1 MPNKMR
7 AAQISKPN
15 GAFELVERD
24 IPTPDPGEVRIK
36 IAACGVCHSD
46 MIVKGGQW
54 PGLVLPRV
62 PGHEVAGKIDM
73 IGAGVTKWKVGDAVG
88 VGWHGGYC
96 GVCEQCRRGNFIS
109 CETNQVT
116 GISFDGGYA
125 EYMVAPGSAVA
136 KMPDDLD
143 PIEAAP
149 LMCAGITTF
158 NALRNSPAVPP
169 DLVVVL
175 GLGGL
180 GHLAVQYSVKMGF
193 NTVAIARGQDKAALV
208 KQLGA
213 RIYIDSTSQ
222 DPAKELLKLGGAKV
236 ILSTV
241 TAADAMEAAAGGL
254 GANGTFMVIGATGP
268 MKVDALNLLLGR
280 RSVKGWAS
288 GTSIDTQD
296 TLAFSALTGVKS
308 MNEIYPFDKVNEAFE
323 RMESG
328 KARFRVVL
336 KM

>member
-24 IPTPDPGEVRIK
+24 IPTPGPGEVRIK

-136 KMPDDLD
+136 KMPDDLV

-169 DLVVVL
+169 DLVAVL

-308 MNEIYPFDKVNEAFE
+308 MNEIYPFDQVNEAFE